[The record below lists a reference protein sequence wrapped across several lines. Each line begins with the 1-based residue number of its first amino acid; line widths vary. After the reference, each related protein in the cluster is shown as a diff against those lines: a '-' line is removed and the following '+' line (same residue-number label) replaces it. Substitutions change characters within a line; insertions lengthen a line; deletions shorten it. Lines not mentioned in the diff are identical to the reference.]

1 MLSPEPSF
9 VDFVVMERKL
19 LSEFCFS
26 WLLNL
31 ALNSFIFRK
40 EHYMHVVLRKKINK
54 KNDDDDDDE
63 LFLWYG

>member
-40 EHYMHVVLRKKINK
+40 EHMYVVLRKKINK
-54 KNDDDDDDE
+54 KNDVDNDDE